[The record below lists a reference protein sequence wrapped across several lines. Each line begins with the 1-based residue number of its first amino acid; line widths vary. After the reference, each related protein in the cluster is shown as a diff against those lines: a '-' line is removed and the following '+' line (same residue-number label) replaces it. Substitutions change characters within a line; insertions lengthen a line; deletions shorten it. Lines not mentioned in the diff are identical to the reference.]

1 MRGMCLDDYE
11 TKISF
16 SDEKEVIF
24 EEAKR
29 YNKKD

>member
-1 MRGMCLDDYE
+1 MCLDDYE

-29 YNKKD
+29 YNKND

>member
-1 MRGMCLDDYE
+1 MCVYEYE

-16 SDEKEVIF
+16 SDEKNVIF